1 MVIEPRSQ
9 VALMREPRVF
19 VAGRYFEWIACIV
32 VWASIAR
39 ASLACHARN
48 DRAIHAVASMK
59 CRFPVPWAGM
69 KTERTPERAPAQA
82 RQSAQGVPERSL
94 AQRVSIVW

>member
-1 MVIEPRSQ
+1 MVIDPRSH

-32 VWASIAR
+32 LWASIAR

-48 DRAIHAVASMK
+48 DRGTHTLADSMK

-69 KTERTPERAPAQA
+69 KTERTPEREPAQA
-82 RQSAQGVPERSL
+82 
-94 AQRVSIVW
+94 